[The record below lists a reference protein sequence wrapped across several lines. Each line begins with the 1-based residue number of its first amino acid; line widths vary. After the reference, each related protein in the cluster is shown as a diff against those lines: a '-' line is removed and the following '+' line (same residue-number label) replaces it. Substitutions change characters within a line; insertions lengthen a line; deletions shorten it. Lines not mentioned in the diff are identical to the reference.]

1 MKVLQVIETAY
12 RCHLEAQD
20 DPAGWITHAMKG
32 AGADLGVLLTG
43 NAVNYAVKAQ
53 DASGLSFGGKVQAQ
67 PPNIAR
73 DVAKLVD
80 KGIEV
85 HLVSDDAAARGIES
99 SDLIEG
105 VKPIT
110 RRELAALYDA
120 HDQVWNW

>member
-12 RCHLEAQD
+12 RCNLEEQD
-20 DPAGWITHAMKG
+20 DPAVWITHAMKG

>member
-12 RCHLEAQD
+12 RCNLEEQD
-20 DPAGWITHAMKG
+20 DPAVWITHAMKG

-43 NAVNYAVKAQ
+43 NAVNYAVKGQ
-53 DASGLSFGGKVQAQ
+53 DASGLSFGGKLQAQ